1 METTPQSSD
10 YFLEIES
17 HFATRRGTPF
27 ILSAKDWLL
36 MKGWFEEGV
45 PLAVVIEAID
55 SCFDKS
61 DARPSKR
68 VISSLSYCRH
78 AVKEIWSER
87 RDLYVGSD
95 EAAPETSP
103 LSQLASLTAALREA
117 AALAPEAV
125 RVAMEEGAAAVA
137 EAGAL
142 RSVPKIEDR
151 LMEVEH
157 ELLERLA
164 ATMTEEEIAGVR
176 RDVAQSFRGGPG
188 KVDDAT
194 RKRTEEANM
203 RRLLRTRYGLPRLS
217 LFT

>member
-1 METTPQSSD
+1 MEPTPQPSD

-27 ILSAKDWLL
+27 ILSSRDWLL

-45 PLAVVIEAID
+45 PLAIVIEAID

-61 DARPSKR
+61 AARPSKR

-95 EAAPETSP
+95 ESTPETSP
-103 LSQLASLTAALREA
+103 RAQLEALGAALRA
-117 AALAPEAV
+117 AATAASEAV
-125 RVAMEEGAAAVA
+125 RLVVEQGAAAV
-137 EAGAL
+137 EGASGL
-142 RSVPKIEDR
+142 HSIPKIEER
-151 LMEVEH
+151 LMEIEH
-157 ELLERLA
+157 QLLEKLA
-164 ATMTEEEIAGVR
+164 ATMTEAEIAEVR
-176 RDVAQSFRGGPG
+176 REVAASFRGGRG

-194 RKRTEEANM
+194 RLRTEEANL
-203 RRLLRTRYGLPRLS
+203 RRLMRSRHGLPRLS
-217 LFT
+217 LFS